1 MVERA
6 RRLMLGSPA
15 QLGLIALMLLG
26 CLFIWVGAP
35 LLWLWIGSQV
45 QASAS
50 VGTALMVAMLG
61 AISTILLV
69 APLLVW
75 LNRKH
80 VELRESRDQPI
91 ARTSALEVILVVSGA
106 IAVVGFSIWV
116 FGFSGSSP
124 VPLNVSY

>member
-1 MVERA
+1 
-6 RRLMLGSPA
+6 MLGSPA

-45 QASAS
+45 EASAS

-61 AISTILLV
+61 AIATILLV

-80 VELRESRDQPI
+80 VELREARHQPI
-91 ARTSALEVILVVSGA
+91 ARTSALEVMLVVSAA
-106 IAVVGFSIWV
+106 IAVVGFSIWF

-124 VPLNVSY
+124 IPLNVSY

>member
-1 MVERA
+1 
-6 RRLMLGSPA
+6 MLGSPA
-15 QLGLIALMLLG
+15 QLGLIALMLVG
-26 CLFIWVGAP
+26 ALFLWVGAP

-50 VGTALMVAMLG
+50 VGTALTVAMLG

-80 VELRESRDQPI
+80 VELREARDQPI

-106 IAVVGFSIWV
+106 IAVVGFAIWF

>member
-1 MVERA
+1 LQRVRHFI
-6 RRLMLGSPA
+6 LGSPA

-26 CLFIWVGAP
+26 CLFIFVGAP
-35 LLWLWIGSQV
+35 VLWLWIGSQV

-61 AISTILLV
+61 AIATILLV
-69 APLLVW
+69 APALAW

-80 VELRESRDQPI
+80 VELREARDQPI
-91 ARTSALEVILVVSGA
+91 GRTSALEAMLVVSAA
-106 IAVVGFSIWV
+106 IAIVGFSIWF

-124 VPLNVSY
+124 VPLNIGY